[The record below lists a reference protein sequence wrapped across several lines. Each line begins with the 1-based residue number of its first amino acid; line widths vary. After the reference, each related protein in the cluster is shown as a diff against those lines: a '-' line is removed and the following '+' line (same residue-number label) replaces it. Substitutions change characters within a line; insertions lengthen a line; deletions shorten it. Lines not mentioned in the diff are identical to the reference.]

1 MDNLFDNG
9 SMTMKLQILNIHD
22 VLGCVFF
29 LPSIVLFSHINFS

>member
-22 VLGCVFF
+22 LLGCVF
-29 LPSIVLFSHINFS
+29 LLSLVLLSHINFS